1 MLSKYPAVVII
12 SLARADGLHRV
23 VKDVGDSSSSGGGS
37 GAVLP
42 VQSLNSLTS
51 TNHTIADNYLFCYS
65 V

>member
-23 VKDVGDSSSSGGGS
+23 VKDVGDSSGS

-51 TNHTIADNYLFCYS
+51 TNHTIADNYLFCYL